1 MAAYFRRLLHEWHSF
16 DVPLHYTVRAE
27 LVWDEAGVSEVTEQ
41 ETFLLWSKQ
50 ETLVFLK
57 VSGAG
62 TEG

>member
-16 DVPLHYTVRAE
+16 DVLLHNTVRAE
-27 LVWDEAGVSEVTEQ
+27 LEEDETGVSEVTEQ

-50 ETLVFLK
+50 EMLAFLQ

-62 TEG
+62 TGG